1 MIFFKGQ
8 IPEIMTEQ
16 KSLSEAPVETPVE
29 VSVRTPVETPV
40 KILALLRKNP
50 QMTLAQVAKQI
61 ERSVRTAERVAAKL
75 IKEGRLRYVGSK
87 RGGHWKVVEGGE

>member
-16 KSLSEAPVETPVE
+16 KSLSETPVETPVK
-29 VSVRTPVETPV
+29 TPVEMSV

>member
-16 KSLSEAPVETPVE
+16 KSLSEA
-29 VSVRTPVETPV
+29 PVETPV

>member
-16 KSLSEAPVETPVE
+16 KSLSEAPV
-29 VSVRTPVETPV
+29 RTPV

>member
-16 KSLSEAPVETPVE
+16 KSLSE
-29 VSVRTPVETPV
+29 VSVKTPVETPV

-50 QMTLAQVAKQI
+50 QMTLAQVATQI
-61 ERSVRTAERVAAKL
+61 ERSVRAAERAAAKL
-75 IKEGRLRYVGSK
+75 IKEGRLRYVGPK
-87 RGGHWKVVEGGE
+87 RGGHWEVIGGRE